1 MIIEDPESFKTWLT
15 AKLEPLCDADP
26 AALAKYV
33 YALVKKDKPVEEL
46 RTSMLEQL
54 EVFLQR
60 ETQGFV
66 NLLFKTLETQVF
78 DSTADVQAH
87 LSPPPVTKTT
97 VDVDLR
103 DPLPISNSHDESEK
117 KTTKEPNAAILAS
130 AQNSNSLG
138 CVLLATATGRREQTD
153 RHIRKTDSDKEDRSR
168 RVRRRGSS
176 ASPGDRRR
184 SRSRSFDRRRSR
196 SRERD
201 RARAWR
207 NKSPPPSRRYER
219 RRSYSKSPVRRY
231 SKSRSPQSKRIR
243 YRNRSPPRSRSRS
256 PLDSRERKDVAA
268 GISPRDTSHGD
279 LDLRLPPPAQNIQS
293 VVAVPP
299 EMQNFSNARRC
310 RDFDE
315 KGFCMRGDL
324 CPYDHGTD
332 PVILEDVNVP
342 IYNGGPTPQAP
353 IMSQPPPP
361 NLTGSLRHPA
371 ASHPPIRPPPPP
383 PPPVPL
389 VEYNPD
395 APSME
400 PRMWSRPPQFRGGL
414 IARGMARGGLGRGN
428 FPPHQRELINVVTGP
443 HFRHQRPSINVNSE
457 INNVRM
463 GANDGTKGSGFN
475 APQRLPFTQKGG
487 NTSLQLKKVPQGAN
501 NITHLNNHFS
511 KFGKIVNI
519 QVGFEGDPESALI
532 TFSSHT
538 EANIAYKS
546 TEAVLNNR
554 FIRVYWYNPTSNNSN
569 SNENKQEN
577 STIPTTRP
585 SALDRLGA
593 PPTKVLNN
601 IQPSA
606 VQQAEKVTLV
616 NNNLSKTLY
625 IPSAM
630 KKETIAQALSVENK
644 EQINEEL
651 KKKLEEVSVAKKKQE
666 EARKAGIKLNAD
678 LRKRKQE
685 LLDKQLNQQ
694 KLLIQ
699 RMETSNITQQQKS
712 TLMATIKTLQ
722 ESIEKIQKDLE
733 HSVKANLTKV
743 SKRSTTKE
751 HLDLVKKT
759 REEVQ
764 RELLDAELDLINRQ
778 HEGKDADDLKKK
790 VADLK
795 LKAYSL
801 GISSVRGSYR
811 GRGTLRVRG
820 RGRGAKFL
828 SSMSYDH
835 NVVDHRPTKV
845 LVSGYEQDD
854 KADVLTHFEQYGA
867 IVDYISDDATPS
879 LVLNYKSRKE
889 AEQAITK
896 GKNFHDRVLSVTW
909 ATHNNN
915 IRGGIPT
922 KPTTPILRSVMV
934 MEEDEIGEDI
944 LEGEDEEEFVG
955 VLSPD
960 FLLNEDEED
969 EDEEDRTWR
978 R

>member
-310 RDFDE
+310 RDFDVNLLLPCFKE

-519 QVGFEGDPESALI
+519 QLMYKYFQKKKEVGFEGDPESALI

-569 SNENKQEN
+569 SNE
-577 STIPTTRP
+577 
-585 SALDRLGA
+585 
-593 PPTKVLNN
+593 
-601 IQPSA
+601 
-606 VQQAEKVTLV
+606 VTLV

-759 REEVQ
+759 REE
-764 RELLDAELDLINRQ
+764 

-915 IRGGIPT
+915 IRLVNLRIYSLHINSRIIIFFCHFDIFNVILHRGGIPT

-944 LEGEDEEEFVG
+944 LEGEDEEEIDLFKHHPIQHFASHGNIV
-955 VLSPD
+955 
-960 FLLNEDEED
+960 
-969 EDEEDRTWR
+969 
-978 R
+978 